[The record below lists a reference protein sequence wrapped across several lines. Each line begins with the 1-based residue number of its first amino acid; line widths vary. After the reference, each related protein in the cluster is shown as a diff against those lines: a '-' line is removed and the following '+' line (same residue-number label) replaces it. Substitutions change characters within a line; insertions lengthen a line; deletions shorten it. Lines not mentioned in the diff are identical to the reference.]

1 MAALDESEECPEVS
15 NEVECAP
22 NSSFEIGECFKTFDE
37 VETRVKEYAVD
48 TRPVPASVNLALEN
62 R

>member
-1 MAALDESEECPEVS
+1 MNQENGYLYSQFSDC
-15 NEVECAP
+15 
-22 NSSFEIGECFKTFDE
+22 G
-37 VETRVKEYAVD
+37 YAVD